1 MTDIEH
7 IVEEYE
13 FTEQN
18 IIDFEDIRFGE
29 IYLEDEQKVRK
40 IEAKRKQRKMKK
52 EKDYERNY

>member
-13 FTEQN
+13 LHEQN

-29 IYLEDEQKVRK
+29 IYLEDEPLVRK

-52 EKDYERNY
+52 EKEYE

>member
-1 MTDIEH
+1 MNEIDQMI
-7 IVEEYE
+7 EEYE

-29 IYLEDEQKVRK
+29 IYLEDEPLVRK

-52 EKDYERNY
+52 EKEYE

>member
-1 MTDIEH
+1 MNEIDQMIE
-7 IVEEYE
+7 ECE

-29 IYLEDEQKVRK
+29 IYLEDEPLVRK

-52 EKDYERNY
+52 EKDYERR